1 MPPPC
6 APRFSS
12 EKRGA
17 QSERWREREERSRL
31 RLEKQKTGE
40 GRVFSSSEEQTIPSL
55 RPLLTCAKISHAVC
69 CEVSDSRARGAAG
82 AAGLTR
88 RTGAPCASVPPPPPP
103 RPMRQAQVVA
113 VDDLDVDG
121 CIDVERPL
129 FFVICCFFV
138 HIRGFSDVLLPM
150 LPRQRG
156 ERGETNGGR
165 GKASGVCRSMKEF
178 GQTFRTSR
186 AAASLRRDS
195 CCSFLSREMLSAR
208 RPSMTKKGR

>member
-1 MPPPC
+1 MGE
-6 APRFSS
+6 APALCPRPVPRASPQRS
-12 EKRGA
+12 GGHRARDGE
-17 QSERWREREERSRL
+17 RERVERSRL

-69 CEVSDSRARGAAG
+69 CEVSESRARGAAG

-103 RPMRQAQVVA
+103 RPMRQAQVVV

-129 FFVICCFFV
+129 FFC
-138 HIRGFSDVLLPM
+138 HLLF
-150 LPRQRG
+150 LCAYQRRQRCPLAHVTET
-156 ERGETNGGR
+156 ERGKGGD
-165 GKASGVCRSMKEF
+165 K
-178 GQTFRTSR
+178 
-186 AAASLRRDS
+186 RRERKS
-195 CCSFLSREMLSAR
+195 
-208 RPSMTKKGR
+208 

>member
-1 MPPPC
+1 MRPPLC
-6 APRFSS
+6 APALCPALLLR
-12 EKRGA
+12 EAGGT
-17 QSERWREREERSRL
+17 EREMERERVERSRL

-69 CEVSDSRARGAAG
+69 CEVSESRAWGAAG

-103 RPMRQAQVVA
+103 RPMRQAQVVV

-129 FFVICCFFV
+129 FFC
-138 HIRGFSDVLLPM
+138 HLLF
-150 LPRQRG
+150 LCAYQRRQRCPLAHVTET
-156 ERGETNGGR
+156 ERGKGGD
-165 GKASGVCRSMKEF
+165 K
-178 GQTFRTSR
+178 
-186 AAASLRRDS
+186 RRERKS
-195 CCSFLSREMLSAR
+195 
-208 RPSMTKKGR
+208 